1 VTIDVAADAYLPR
14 DYVSRDDVRMEAYRR
29 LAAVTT
35 EADVDDVRDEWLDR
49 YGPLPPPA
57 ETLLDVAR
65 LRAECVRLGI
75 NTVTV
80 ARNMARLQPVT
91 LRESQKV
98 RLRRIAPKA
107 VAKPDGELAVPISQS
122 HVIEESSAA
131 FLVGL
136 LRELVPPAAVSPPA
150 PGAPLASAA
159 P

>member
-1 VTIDVAADAYLPR
+1 MTVDANLPR

-29 LAAVTT
+29 LAAVTRD
-35 EADVDDVRDEWLDR
+35 ADVDDIRDEWLDR

-57 ETLLDVAR
+57 EALLEVAR

-75 NTVTV
+75 RSVTV
-80 ARNMARLQPVT
+80 ARGMARLQPVE

-98 RLRRIAPKA
+98 RLKRLAPKA
-107 VAKPDGELAVPISQS
+107 VAKADGELAVP
-122 HVIEESSAA
+122 VPPKETPAG

-136 LRELVPPAAVSPPA
+136 LRDLLPEPAAA
-150 PGAPLASAA
+150 PVASAA